1 MIWIRFFY
9 RASRSFRFRVA
20 NRTRGSRAPC
30 RTSVVEER
38 TEREDRTEGET
49 QRHITLIMLYENICM
64 VDLEDFVGQKIRAKD
79 YNFLFKKVFYRN

>member
-1 MIWIRFFY
+1 MYYDIDTFLFY
-9 RASRSFRFRVA
+9 CAFCVRLFRFRVA

-49 QRHITLIMLYENICM
+49 RRHVILIMLYENIYM
-64 VDLEDFVGQKIRAKD
+64 IDLKSFAIEDSIKKITI
-79 YNFLFKKVFYRN
+79 FYL

>member
-1 MIWIRFFY
+1 MYYDIDTFLFY
-9 RASRSFRFRVA
+9 CAFCVRLFRFRVA

-49 QRHITLIMLYENICM
+49 R
-64 VDLEDFVGQKIRAKD
+64 
-79 YNFLFKKVFYRN
+79 